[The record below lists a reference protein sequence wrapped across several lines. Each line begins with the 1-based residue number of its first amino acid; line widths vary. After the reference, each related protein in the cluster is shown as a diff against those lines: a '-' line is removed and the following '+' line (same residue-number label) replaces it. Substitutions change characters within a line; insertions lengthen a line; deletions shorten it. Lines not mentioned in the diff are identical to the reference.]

1 MLIFIIFSLKNKIP
15 KMFANLFPKL
25 ENLHENIPLQFLKEK
40 LCEDLLQKILDMTQ
54 EEMKLKL

>member
-1 MLIFIIFSLKNKIP
+1 
-15 KMFANLFPKL
+15 MFANLFPKL

-54 EEMKLKL
+54 EEMKLKLQNQNLKTY